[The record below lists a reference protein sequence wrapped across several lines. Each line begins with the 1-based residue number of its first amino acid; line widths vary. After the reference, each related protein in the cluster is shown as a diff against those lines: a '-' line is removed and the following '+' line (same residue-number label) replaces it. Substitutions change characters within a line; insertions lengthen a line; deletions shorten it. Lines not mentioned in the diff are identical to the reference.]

1 MDWAAW
7 GPTIVSFITCIFFAG
22 IVYQRQNAH
31 ADKLKEHDENFQD
44 QKRELELIKSTAS
57 LQAVKIGM
65 LEAWRD
71 GYAAAKAAYDRTLS
85 QHQPAG
91 GD

>member
-7 GPTIVSFITCIFFAG
+7 GPTIVSVITCIFCAG
-22 IVYQRQNAH
+22 VLYSRLNSH
-31 ADKLKEHDENFQD
+31 ADKLREHDENFRD
-44 QKRELELIKSTAS
+44 DKKELELIKSTSS

-71 GYAAAKAAYDRTLS
+71 GYAAAKAAYDRNS
-85 QHQPAG
+85 PYGAG